1 MFPKSRVGPNATDRC
16 SHLAALVIRFACPK
30 RCHDGAANVY
40 GMSVRRAGKK
50 RMSDFDMM
58 DLPAKLVAR
67 LNEMGLKDPTPIQK
81 QAIPHAL
88 NGRDVMGL
96 AQTGTGKTAAFGV
109 PIVAQMMAL
118 EGRPAPKS
126 VRGLVLAPTRELAT
140 QISVNLRAFAETTPI
155 KVAMVV
161 GGQSINNQ
169 IKRLERGVDLLVATP
184 GRLLDLMDRRAV
196 RLDEAVFLVLDE
208 ADQMLDMGFIHDLR
222 KIANVIPKERQ
233 TMLFSA
239 TMPKQMN
246 ELAQSYLRSPIRVEV
261 SPPGKAADKVT
272 QEVHFIAKSEK
283 GGLLVD
289 LLDKHREERAL
300 VFGRTKHGCEKLM
313 KNLVK
318 AGYAAGSIHGNKSQ
332 GQRDR
337 AIAAFKSGEI
347 KVLVA
352 TDVAARGLDIPDVK
366 HVYNFDLPNVP
377 DNYVHRIGRTAR
389 AGKDGAA
396 IAFCAPDEMGE
407 LKAIQKTMGISI
419 PVASGRPWEAMDIPE
434 GTKPKGRGRGRGR
447 GGRPQ
452 GGGNGGAAQAPQGKK
467 PGGGRNRRR
476 GGKPGGG
483 SQRAA

>member
-1 MFPKSRVGPNATDRC
+1 
-16 SHLAALVIRFACPK
+16 
-30 RCHDGAANVY
+30 
-40 GMSVRRAGKK
+40 
-50 RMSDFDMM
+50 MM
-58 DLPAKLVAR
+58 GLPQSLVAR
-67 LNEMGLKDPTPIQK
+67 LTDMGLTDPTPIQT

-109 PIVAQMMAL
+109 PLVAQMLEL

-140 QISVNLRAFAETTPI
+140 QISVNLRAFADKTNLR
-155 KVAMVV
+155 VAMVV
-161 GGQSINNQ
+161 GGQSINRQ
-169 IKRLERGVDLLVATP
+169 IDRLARGVDLLVATP

-196 RLDEAVFLVLDE
+196 RLDETVFLVLDE

-222 KIANVIPKERQ
+222 KIAAVIPTERQ

-246 ELAQSYLRSPIRVEV
+246 ELAQSYLNKPIRVEV

-272 QEVHFIAKSEK
+272 QEVHFIAKAEK
-283 GGLLVD
+283 AGLLIEM
-289 LLDKHREERAL
+289 LDRHRDERAL
-300 VFGRTKHGCEKLM
+300 VFGRTKHGSEKLM
-313 KNLVK
+313 KTLVK

-366 HVYNFDLPNVP
+366 HVYNYDLPNVP

-407 LKAIQKTMGISI
+407 LKAIQKTMGVAI
-419 PVASGRPWEAMDIPE
+419 PVGSGRPWEAMDLPSD
-434 GTKPKGRGRGRGR
+434 TKPKGRGRGRGR
-447 GGRPQ
+447 GR
-452 GGGNGGAAQAPQGKK
+452 GAGAGAGKPAEAHTHGAK
-467 PGGGRNRRR
+467 PGGNRRRRRR
-476 GGKPGGG
+476 GGKPGGAQGGAPKSSGG
-483 SQRAA
+483 SQHVA

>member
-1 MFPKSRVGPNATDRC
+1 
-16 SHLAALVIRFACPK
+16 
-30 RCHDGAANVY
+30 
-40 GMSVRRAGKK
+40 
-50 RMSDFDMM
+50 MSDFDMM
-58 DLPAKLVAR
+58 GLPAKLVAR
-67 LNEMGLKDPTPIQK
+67 LDAMGFKDPTPIQK

-109 PIVAQMMAL
+109 PIVAQMLEL
-118 EGRPAPKS
+118 EGRPAPRS

-140 QISVNLRAFAETTPI
+140 QISVNLRAFAEGTPI

-161 GGQSINNQ
+161 GGQSINTQ

-222 KIANVIPKERQ
+222 KIASVIPKERQ

-272 QEVHFIAKSEK
+272 QELHFIAKAEK
-283 GGLLVD
+283 PGLLIEM
-289 LLDKHREERAL
+289 LDKHRAERAL
-300 VFGRTKHGCEKLM
+300 VFGRTKHGSEKLM
-313 KNLVK
+313 KTLVK

-347 KVLVA
+347 TVLVA

-407 LKAIQKTMGISI
+407 LKAIQKTMGVAI
-419 PVASGRPWEAMDIPE
+419 PVGSGRPWEAMDAPD
-434 GTKPKGRGRGRGR
+434 GAKPKGRGRGRG
-447 GGRPQ
+447 GRP
-452 GGGNGGAAQAPQGKK
+452 GGNPGQGAGPAAK
-467 PGGGRNRRR
+467 PGGGQRR
-476 GGKPGGG
+476 GRRGKSGGASGRPGA
-483 SQRAA
+483 QAA